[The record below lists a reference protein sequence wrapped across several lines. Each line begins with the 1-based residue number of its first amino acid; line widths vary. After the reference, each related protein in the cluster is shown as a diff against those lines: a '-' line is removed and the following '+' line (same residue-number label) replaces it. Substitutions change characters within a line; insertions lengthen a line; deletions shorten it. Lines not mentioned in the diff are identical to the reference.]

1 MTLHDANNIRK
12 STVQSGDKIWQY
24 KILRLMM
31 IMSSVSNFTSG
42 LVLISPIEIV
52 NYGFSVVL
60 LNSKFVTLLF
70 GYV

>member
-1 MTLHDANNIRK
+1 MTLQDANNIRK
-12 STVQSGDKIWQY
+12 STVQCGDKIWQY
-24 KILRLMM
+24 KILRLML
-31 IMSSVSNFTSG
+31 IMYPVSSLTSG
-42 LVLISPIEIV
+42 LVLISAIEIV